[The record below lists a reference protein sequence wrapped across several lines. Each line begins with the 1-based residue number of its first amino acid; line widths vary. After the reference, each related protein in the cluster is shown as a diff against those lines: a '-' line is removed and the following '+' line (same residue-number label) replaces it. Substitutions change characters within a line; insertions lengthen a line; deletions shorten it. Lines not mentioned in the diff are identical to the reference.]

1 MKRLLIFS
9 GLCWLLACGGSNN
22 NPTGNNQ
29 PDGSI
34 PDGGT
39 DGGATTACVDRPADL
54 SRPPNPGVL
63 PCELLP
69 PR

>member
-1 MKRLLIFS
+1 MKRLLILC
-9 GLCWLLACGGSNN
+9 GLCLVFACGGSSK
-22 NPTGNNQ
+22 PTGKNQ

-39 DGGATTACVDRPADL
+39 DGGVTACIDRPTDL

-63 PCELLP
+63 PCDLIP